1 MKKVTILMAGALLAA
16 GFSACT
22 QAPKAN
28 IQSKND
34 SLSYYVGM
42 SNAQGVKSYIMER
55 MDIDSAYMDEV
66 IRGIVE
72 GAGRTAKKDVAYLT
86 GISIGQQIS
95 NMIMPSLNEQIFA
108 GDSTQAMDAKNF
120 LAGFLDGAVE
130 KGGAMAFDEARI
142 YADKLVEEAQEAS
155 LRKINADYI
164 AENEKFLENNKA
176 KEGVQT
182 TPSGLQYKII
192 TAGTGE
198 IPTDSSTVKVNY
210 TGKLIDG
217 TEFDS
222 SKKNNKPATFR
233 VDRVVKGWTEALT
246 MMPVGSKWEL
256 YIPES
261 LGYGSRA
268 MGKIKPFSTL
278 VFEVE
283 LVSIEPEKKK

>member
-42 SNAQGVKSYIMER
+42 SNAQGVKSYITER
-55 MDIDSAYMDEV
+55 MDIDSVYMDEV

-72 GAGRTAKKDVAYLT
+72 GAGRTSKKDVAYLT

-95 NMIMPSLNEQIFA
+95 NLIVPSLNEQIFA
-108 GDSTQAMDAKNF
+108 GDSTQALNAKNF

-164 AENEKFLENNKA
+164 AELMSANADRAYVEYLAAWFAQRLEEENAIREANG
-176 KEGVQT
+176 EEPYDVDF
-182 TPSGLQYKII
+182 
-192 TAGTGE
+192 TGE
-198 IPTDSSTVKVNY
+198 PWV
-210 TGKLIDG
+210 
-217 TEFDS
+217 
-222 SKKNNKPATFR
+222 
-233 VDRVVKGWTEALT
+233 
-246 MMPVGSKWEL
+246 
-256 YIPES
+256 
-261 LGYGSRA
+261 
-268 MGKIKPFSTL
+268 
-278 VFEVE
+278 
-283 LVSIEPEKKK
+283 